1 MCPTFN
7 RLFLLLESAASRSV
21 RSSFID
27 VTNSVELLTSS
38 LLCSSSYPKSKLGA
52 VLVLLYEDSGKL
64 RVLLTTRA
72 KTLRFQ
78 GGQTALPGGMFEES
92 DKNLVDTAV
101 SIITV

>member
-1 MCPTFN
+1 MCPTLN
-7 RLFLLLESAASRSV
+7 RLFCLLKAAASRSV

-38 LLCSSSYPKSKLGA
+38 LLCSSSYPRSKLGA

-72 KTLRFQ
+72 KTLRFE